1 LNFVGKWYI
10 LTTWYQFLQAAGNN
24 VTPRKNKIITID
36 GPSGAGKSTI
46 ARLLASTAGYT
57 YIDSGAIYRG
67 VAYAYKTRKNEET
80 IEELLKDLPLSFEF
94 GNNTRVTFSGR
105 DISEE
110 IREPDISL
118 LASSLSQRQVVRD
131 YANAVQRRLAGKGKV
146 VLEGRDTGSV
156 VFPDA
161 DVKFYLDA
169 RPDERANRRYNE
181 LTLRGS
187 GPALSAVKEDMEK
200 RDRNDSERAI
210 APLVVP
216 PGAIVLDTS
225 GKDVQGVLSMVLE
238 HIEEE
243 DHP

>member
-1 LNFVGKWYI
+1 M
-10 LTTWYQFLQAAGNN
+10 
-24 VTPRKNKIITID
+24 TPENNKIITID

-80 IEELLKDLPLSFEF
+80 IEELLRDLPLSFEF
-94 GNNTRVTFSGR
+94 GSDTRVTLSGK
-105 DISEE
+105 DISSE
-110 IREPDISL
+110 IRQPDISL
-118 LASSLSQRQVVRD
+118 LASSLSQKQVVRD
-131 YANAVQRRLAGKGKV
+131 YANAVQRKLARQGKV

-161 DVKFYLDA
+161 DIKFYLDA
-169 RPDERANRRYNE
+169 RPDERANRRYSE
-181 LTLRGS
+181 LTMKGS
-187 GPALSAVKEDMEK
+187 GPVLSAVKEDMEK

-216 PGAIVLDTS
+216 PGAIVLDTT
-225 GKDVQGVLSMVLE
+225 GTDVEGVLSMVLA
-238 HIEEE
+238 HIEKE
-243 DHP
+243 DGS

>member
-1 LNFVGKWYI
+1 
-10 LTTWYQFLQAAGNN
+10 
-24 VTPRKNKIITID
+24 VTLKKNKIITID

-67 VAYAYKTRKNEET
+67 VAYAYKTRGT
-80 IEELLKDLPLSFEF
+80 GGAIEDLLRDLPLSFKF
-94 GNNTRVTFSGR
+94 GNDTRVTLSGK

-118 LASSLSQRQVVRD
+118 LASSLSQMQIVRD
-131 YANAVQRRLAGKGKV
+131 YANAVQRRLARRGKV

-161 DVKFYLDA
+161 DIKFYLDA
-169 RPDERANRRYNE
+169 RPDERANRRYDE
-181 LTLRGS
+181 LAAKGS
-187 GPALSAVKEDMEK
+187 GPAFSTVKEDMEK

-216 PGAIVLDTS
+216 PGAIVVDTT
-225 GKDVQGVLSMVLE
+225 GTDAQGVLRTVLA
-238 HIEEE
+238 HIEGR
-243 DHP
+243 DSQ

>member
-1 LNFVGKWYI
+1 MVYTDYLASVF
-10 LTTWYQFLQAAGNN
+10 QAAGNN

-67 VAYAYKTRKNEET
+67 IAYAYKMRKNEET
-80 IEELLKDLPLSFEF
+80 IEELLQMLSLSFEF
-94 GNNTRVTFSGR
+94 GGDTRVTLAGR
-105 DISEE
+105 DISAE
-110 IREPDISL
+110 IRQPDISL
-118 LASSLSQRQVVRD
+118 LASSLSQKQVVRD
-131 YANAVQRRLAGKGKV
+131 YANAIQRKLAGQGKV

-161 DVKFYLDA
+161 DIKFYLDA

-181 LTLRGS
+181 LVSRDPGH
-187 GPALSAVKEDMEK
+187 ALSAVREDMEK

-216 PGAIVLDTS
+216 SDAIVLDTT
-225 GKDVQGVLSMVLE
+225 GTDVQGVLRMVLA
-238 HIEEE
+238 HIDKE
-243 DHP
+243 DGS

>member
-1 LNFVGKWYI
+1 VVYTDYLASVF
-10 LTTWYQFLQAAGNN
+10 QAAGNN

-67 VAYAYKTRKNEET
+67 VAYAYKMRKNEET
-80 IEELLKDLPLSFEF
+80 IEELLQMLSLSFEF
-94 GNNTRVTFSGR
+94 GGDTRVTLAGR
-105 DISEE
+105 DISAE
-110 IREPDISL
+110 IRQPDISL
-118 LASSLSQRQVVRD
+118 LASSLSQKQVVRD
-131 YANAVQRRLAGKGKV
+131 YANAVQRKLAGQGKV

-161 DVKFYLDA
+161 DIKFYLDA
-169 RPDERANRRYNE
+169 RPDERANRRYSE
-181 LTLRGS
+181 LASKGTGH
-187 GPALSAVKEDMEK
+187 ALSAVREDMEK

-216 PGAIVLDTS
+216 PGAIVLDTT
-225 GKDVQGVLSMVLE
+225 GTDVQGGLKMVLA
-238 HIEEE
+238 HIEKE
-243 DHP
+243 DGS

>member
-1 LNFVGKWYI
+1 
-10 LTTWYQFLQAAGNN
+10 

-67 VAYAYKTRKNEET
+67 VAYAYKMRKNDET
-80 IEELLKDLPLSFEF
+80 IGELLEGLPLSFEF
-94 GNNTRVTFSGR
+94 GSDTRVTLAGE
-105 DISEE
+105 DISGE
-110 IREPDISL
+110 IRQPDISL
-118 LASSLSQRQVVRD
+118 LASSLSQEQIVRD
-131 YANAVQRRLAGKGKV
+131 YANAVQRRLAGQGKV

-161 DVKFYLDA
+161 DIKFYLDA
-169 RPDERANRRYNE
+169 RPEERASRRHNE
-181 LTLRGS
+181 LTLKGS
-187 GPALSAVKEDMEK
+187 GPTLSAVKEDMEK

-216 PGAIVLDTS
+216 PGAIVLDTT
-225 GKDVQGVLSMVLE
+225 GADVQGVLRMVLAHLE
-238 HIEEE
+238 KE

>member
-1 LNFVGKWYI
+1 MN
-10 LTTWYQFLQAAGNN
+10 
-24 VTPRKNKIITID
+24 PRKNKIITID

-67 VAYAYKTRKNEET
+67 VAYAYKMRRNEET
-80 IEELLKDLPLSFEF
+80 VEELLRNLPLSFEF
-94 GNNTRVTFSGR
+94 GAETRVTLAGR
-105 DISEE
+105 DISGE
-110 IREPDISL
+110 IRQPDISL
-118 LASSLSQRQVVRD
+118 LASSLSQKQVVRD
-131 YANAVQRRLAGKGKV
+131 YANAVQRRLAGQGKV

-161 DVKFYLDA
+161 DIKFYLDA
-169 RPDERANRRYNE
+169 RPDERANRRHNE
-181 LTLRGS
+181 LTMKGS

-216 PGAIVLDTS
+216 PGAIVLDTT
-225 GKDVQGVLSMVLE
+225 GTDAQGVLRMVLA
-238 HIEEE
+238 HIDKE
-243 DHP
+243 DCS

>member
-1 LNFVGKWYI
+1 MTLK
-10 LTTWYQFLQAAGNN
+10 
-24 VTPRKNKIITID
+24 KNKIITID

-67 VAYAYKTRKNEET
+67 IAYACKTRGTEGT
-80 IEELLKDLPLSFEF
+80 IEDLLRDLPLSFTF
-94 GNNTRVTFSGR
+94 GNDTRVTLSGK

-110 IREPDISL
+110 IRQADISL
-118 LASSLSQRQVVRD
+118 LASSLSQMQIVRD
-131 YANAVQRRLAGKGKV
+131 YANAVQRRLARRGKV

-161 DVKFYLDA
+161 DIKFYLDA
-169 RPDERANRRYNE
+169 RPDERANRRYDE
-181 LTLRGS
+181 LAAKGS
-187 GPALSAVKEDMEK
+187 GPAFPTVKEDMEK

-216 PGAIVLDTS
+216 PGAIVVDTT
-225 GKDVQGVLSMVLE
+225 GTDAQGVLRTVLA
-238 HIEEE
+238 HIEGK
-243 DHP
+243 DGQ

>member
-1 LNFVGKWYI
+1 MFQI
-10 LTTWYQFLQAAGNN
+10 AGNN
-24 VTPRKNKIITID
+24 VTSKKNKIITID

-67 VAYAYKTRKNEET
+67 IAYAYKTRKDQGN
-80 IEELLKDLPLSFEF
+80 IEELLANLPLSIEF
-94 GNNTRVTFSGR
+94 GSDTRVILAGR
-105 DISEE
+105 DISGE
-110 IREPDISL
+110 IRQPDISL
-118 LASSLSQRQVVRD
+118 LASRLSQIQVVRD
-131 YANAVQRRLAGKGKV
+131 YANAVQRRLAQKGNV

-169 RPDERANRRYNE
+169 RPDERASRRYDE
-181 LTLRGS
+181 LASKGS

-200 RDRNDSERAI
+200 RDRNDSERVI

-216 PGAIVLDTS
+216 DGAIIVDTT
-225 GKDVQGVLSMVLE
+225 GTDAQGVLSVVLA
-238 HIEEE
+238 HIEKK
-243 DHP
+243 DGL

>member
-1 LNFVGKWYI
+1 
-10 LTTWYQFLQAAGNN
+10 
-24 VTPRKNKIITID
+24 VTPKKNKIITID

-67 VAYAYKTRKNEET
+67 VAYAYKMRKSEET
-80 IEELLKDLPLSFEF
+80 IEELLRDLPLSFEF
-94 GNNTRVTFSGR
+94 GSDTRVTLAGE
-105 DISEE
+105 DISCE
-110 IREPDISL
+110 IRRPDISL

-131 YANAVQRRLAGKGKV
+131 FANAVQRKLAGKGRV

-161 DVKFYLDA
+161 DIKFYLDA
-169 RPDERANRRYNE
+169 RPDERANRRYSE
-181 LTLRGS
+181 LTTKGT
-187 GPALSAVKEDMEK
+187 GPALSAVREDMEK

-216 PGAIVLDTS
+216 PGAIVLDTT
-225 GKDVQGVLSMVLE
+225 GTDVQGVLRMVLA
-238 HIEEE
+238 HIEKE
-243 DHP
+243 DRP